1 MKLIEIKSDVIET
14 DIEEGIDL
22 KRSFLLQRFFITLRQ
37 LINESPIIK
46 IFIFMFEKT
55 SCVMK
60 MVEMYS
66 NLNYFVFPERDNKNL
81 RNI

>member
-1 MKLIEIKSDVIET
+1 MKLIEIKSVVIET

>member
-37 LINESPIIK
+37 LINESSIIK